1 MCFVLYLLK
10 KYFFKKEPVN
20 LELAKMPN
28 KKRRKTMKKIDV
40 VKNDKGEKCIRIPKD
55 ISIPELKEL
64 CGRFQRKYK
73 ELSNIESIIS
83 INITFIFL
91 EIFVC
96 ILDKNAN
103 SIGVAEFVSDGE
115 DTDYFELTLQMAEL
129 RSNKLTKTEW
139 NKLSKKMI
147 YDTFKSISK

>member
-1 MCFVLYLLK
+1 
-10 KYFFKKEPVN
+10 
-20 LELAKMPN
+20 
-28 KKRRKTMKKIDV
+28 MKKIDV

-83 INITFIFL
+83 ISITYIFL
-91 EIFVC
+91 EMRVYM
-96 ILDKNAN
+96 LDKNAN
-103 SIGVAEFVSDGE
+103 AIGVAEFASSGV
-115 DTDYFELTLQMAEL
+115 DTDYFDLTLNMAEPN
-129 RSNKLTKTEW
+129 SNKLTKTEW